1 MVNAQQLLE
10 GDFSNL
16 NELNDS
22 FVVLLLYECHL
33 KQLCSTRYVTPR
45 EHCSISIWVYELNLR
60 KVYGEVPWLTDC
72 KFLLKYQTTHEGL
85 EKIVDLLKDAPS
97 FAKGARGPEQMPVKY
112 QVMI

>member
-22 FVVLLLYECHL
+22 FVVTLLYECHL

-72 KFLLKYQTTHEGL
+72 KFLLKYQTTHKGL
-85 EKIVDLLKDAPS
+85 EKLFDLLKDAHS
-97 FAKGARGPEQMPVKY
+97 FERGVFGPEKCLASTKS
-112 QVMI
+112 